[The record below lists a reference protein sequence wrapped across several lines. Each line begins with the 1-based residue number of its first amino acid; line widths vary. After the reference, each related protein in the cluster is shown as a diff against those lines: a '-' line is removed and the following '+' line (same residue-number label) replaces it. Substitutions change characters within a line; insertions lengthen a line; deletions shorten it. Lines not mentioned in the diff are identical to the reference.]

1 MYLAFLVLCLQI
13 SFGAMSQ
20 QDSENSA
27 SSFETSIGQAITN
40 GDIQKAEEQAN
51 LFISFARQSQNEVSL
66 ARAFFESAKV
76 DIERQNFQQAQE
88 KLSDAIVLFE
98 RNEEEERLGHT
109 FLLKSKTHFKLLE
122 FVKSLEFNNKALDI
136 FRLIGDPHFLSNTYN
151 NLGTTLQNIGEFEE
165 AIKIYEQS
173 LEIVRDMND
182 EQGIATVLYNIGTLQ
197 STLGN
202 YKNALSYFND
212 VLTIDTKYSDMANMA
227 FSYMNIADTLALMN
241 NLPEARKNILR
252 SIELFEQGQALESV
266 EQARVIQADIELQ
279 SGNTSRAASI
289 VDGVLK
295 RVTNASPEVLLSAYM
310 TSAKVSIKQ
319 SNYDRAD
326 EYLTKALSLAT
337 ERQRKPIQI
346 EIYALLVELYKAKS
360 EYKQAVDAIE
370 KQKQLEDEV
379 KNTAAAIAGARM
391 QVRSEFV
398 RRESR
403 LQLLEKEKSLNE
415 AVTKRK
421 QNEHFVMIGAIAA
434 GLLFLILMVG
444 RMVQAKT
451 NKDLSKI
458 VDRKTQEL
466 QIKNEELSKALRT
479 IELESTTDPLT
490 GLHNR
495 RYITKSIGS
504 DLTFSRRGYE
514 SWFNDYQKMPTNSDL
529 IVFMID
535 IDNFK
540 KLNDTHGHH
549 SGDIVLVEFA
559 KRIAEVFRLSDY
571 LVRWGG
577 EEFLAIA
584 RFVNRDAAP
593 NLADRLL
600 EKINSE
606 PFYINQDL
614 TKQVTCSV
622 GYSCYPVSLEID
634 MKTSWEKLI
643 SLADAGLYLA
653 KNSGK
658 NTWYGVH
665 SVKSTAYLGTEL
677 TKEELKEM
685 MLSGKIEL
693 RSPSSGNNISL

>member
-1 MYLAFLVLCLQI
+1 
-13 SFGAMSQ
+13 MSQ

-279 SGNTSRAASI
+279 SGNTS
-289 VDGVLK
+289 L
-295 RVTNASPEVLLSAYM
+295 
-310 TSAKVSIKQ
+310 
-319 SNYDRAD
+319 
-326 EYLTKALSLAT
+326 
-337 ERQRKPIQI
+337 QI

-634 MKTSWEKLI
+634 MKTSWEKL
-643 SLADAGLYLA
+643 
-653 KNSGK
+653 
-658 NTWYGVH
+658 
-665 SVKSTAYLGTEL
+665 
-677 TKEELKEM
+677 
-685 MLSGKIEL
+685 LSIEQ
-693 RSPSSGNNISL
+693 RRA